1 MEWILILG
9 ISLILVIIISNR
21 NKKSKPIEVKVETTK
36 PISNINTEIS
46 SPEISNE
53 RLEEIKNE
61 ALTDKKKY
69 ILNLK
74 NSKEYSEA
82 AMIIFSSVYKK
93 MDNVDKF
100 GNPWLKYN
108 SKSEEFKK
116 NNDIDG
122 EIELLEKAIAED
134 VYTPFTYERLAILY
148 SKKKDYNSAYIV
160 CKKWFNTDFWKIPNM
175 LSGSLKLMD
184 RMEKLESKLNK

>member
-160 CKKWFNTDFWKIPNM
+160 CKKWFNTDYWKIPNM